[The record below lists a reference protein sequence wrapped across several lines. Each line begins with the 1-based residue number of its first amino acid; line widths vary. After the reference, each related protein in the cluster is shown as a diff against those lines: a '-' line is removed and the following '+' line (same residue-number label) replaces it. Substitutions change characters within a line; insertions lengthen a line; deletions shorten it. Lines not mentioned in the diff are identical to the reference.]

1 MIPGQDVLPLIFNR
15 LITLYQS
22 SQHSSFKSIFLS
34 YLSFT
39 PTSDQADLIDL
50 LSDFISNQN
59 EREIMVIRGYAGT
72 GKTNM
77 VAALSKTLPS
87 FKWRSAL
94 LAPTGRAAKV
104 LSNYS
109 QKPAQTIHKKIFRK
123 TPTHDGGVMFT
134 LGENLHRNT
143 IFIVD
148 EASMI
153 GIDNPNSE
161 SVYASL
167 LESLLEYVFSGDN
180 CKLILVGDTAQLP
193 PVGSNES
200 PALNIDYLKAS
211 YHLSIKHI
219 ELKQVARQQDAS
231 GILKNATYLR
241 ECISEVSDE
250 FPKLQPSKDV
260 IRLQGDE
267 LEDALNSAYSK
278 YGFNDVLIVTRSNK
292 RANAF
297 NQSVRNRIR
306 YMDDD
311 LCGGDLMMVVKNN
324 YYWLDEKS
332 DAGFIANG
340 DSLQVKKILGRKE
353 LYGFNFAECV
363 VQLCDYINAP
373 ELTLNLLLDS
383 VNTDTSALTK
393 EQQQQLFAGVMEDV
407 SDEPIKG
414 IRMAYLKNSPFF
426 NALQV
431 KFNYAVTCHKAQGG
445 QWPCVFIDQGYLT
458 KEMLNTE
465 YIRWLYTAFTRATEK
480 VYLMN
485 FSDDFFE
492 A

>member
-1 MIPGQDVLPLIFNR
+1 LTKPLNN
-15 LITLYQS
+15 QS
-22 SQHSSFKSIFLS
+22 FVSIFLS

-39 PTSDQADLIDL
+39 PTQDQSTLISL
-50 LSDFISNQN
+50 LAEFMLNNND
-59 EREIMVIRGYAGT
+59 REIMVIKGYAGT

-109 QKPAQTIHKKIFRK
+109 EKPAQTIHKKIFRK
-123 TPTHDGGVMFT
+123 IPTNDGGVQFT
-134 LGENLHRNT
+134 LAENLHRNT
-143 IFIVD
+143 VFIVD

-153 GIDNPNSE
+153 GLDNPNSE
-161 SVYASL
+161 SVYGSL
-167 LESLLEYVFSGDN
+167 LESLFEYVYSGDN

-200 PALNIDYLKAS
+200 PALNIDYLKAA
-211 YHLSIKHI
+211 YHFNIKHV

-231 GILKNATYLR
+231 GILVNATHLR
-241 ECISEVSDE
+241 ECIANESDE
-250 FPKLQPSKDV
+250 FPKLQTFKDV
-260 IRLQGDE
+260 VRLSGDE
-267 LEDALNSAYSK
+267 LEDALNNAYSK

-292 RANAF
+292 RANLF
-297 NQSVRNRIR
+297 NQAVRTRIR

-324 YYWLDEKS
+324 YFWLDEKTE
-332 DAGFIANG
+332 AGFIANG
-340 DSLQVKKILGRKE
+340 DSLQIKKITGRKE
-353 LYGFNFAECV
+353 LYGFNFAECIV
-363 VQLCDYINAP
+363 ELCDYPNSP
-373 ELTLNLLLDS
+373 EITLNLLLDS
-383 VNTDTSALTK
+383 INTDTSALTK
-393 EQQQQLFAGVMEDV
+393 EQQQFLFEAVMEDV
-407 SDEPIKG
+407 ADQPIKG
-414 IRMAYLKNSPFF
+414 LRMAYLKKNPYF

-458 KEMLNTE
+458 KEMLNVE
-465 YIRWLYTAFTRATEK
+465 YIRWLYTAFTRASEK

-485 FSDDFFE
+485 FSDDFF
-492 A
+492 

>member
-1 MIPGQDVLPLIFNR
+1 MNQASNK
-15 LITLYQS
+15 QS
-22 SQHSSFKSIFLS
+22 FTSIFLS
-34 YLSFT
+34 YLSFVPT
-39 PTSDQADLIDL
+39 PDQSDLISL
-50 LSDFISNQN
+50 LSEFITNSS
-59 EREIMVIRGYAGT
+59 EREIMVIKGYAGT

-109 QKPAQTIHKKIFRK
+109 QRPAQTIHKKIFRK
-123 TPTHDGGVMFT
+123 IPTADGGVAFS

-153 GIDNPNSE
+153 GLDNPTSD
-161 SVYASL
+161 SVYGSL
-167 LESLLEYVFSGDN
+167 LESLFEYVFSGDN

-193 PVGSNES
+193 PVGSSDS
-200 PALNIDYLKAS
+200 PALNIDYLKAA
-211 YHLSIKHI
+211 YHLNIKFI

-231 GILKNATYLR
+231 GILKNATHLR
-241 ECISEVSDE
+241 ECIANVSSE
-250 FPKLQPSKDV
+250 FPKLHTHADV
-260 IRLQGDE
+260 IRLSGDD
-267 LEDALNSAYSK
+267 LEDAMNSAYSK
-278 YGFNDVLIVTRSNK
+278 YGYNDVLVVTRSNK
-292 RANAF
+292 RANLF
-297 NQSVRNRIR
+297 NQAVRARIR

-324 YYWLDEKS
+324 YFWLDEKTE
-332 DAGFIANG
+332 AGFIANG
-340 DSLQVKKILGRKE
+340 DSLQIKKIVARRE
-353 LYGFNFAECV
+353 LYGFHFAECV
-363 VQLCDYINAP
+363 VQLCDYPDAP
-373 ELTLNLLLDS
+373 EVTLNLVLDS
-383 VNTDTSALTK
+383 INTDTSALTK
-393 EQQQQLFAGVMEDV
+393 EQQKELFERVMEDV
-407 SDEPIKG
+407 ADQPIKG
-414 IRMAYLKNSPFF
+414 LRLSYLRNNPYF

-458 KEMLNTE
+458 AEMMNVE

-485 FSDDFFE
+485 FSDDFFD
-492 A
+492 

>member
-1 MIPGQDVLPLIFNR
+1 MNSYSNKNSF
-15 LITLYQS
+15 QS
-22 SQHSSFKSIFLS
+22 VFLS

-39 PTSDQADLIDL
+39 PTPDQAELITL
-50 LSDFISNQN
+50 LAEFIESTN
-59 EREIMVIRGYAGT
+59 ERQILVIKGYAGT

-77 VAALSKTLPS
+77 VATLSKTLPT
-87 FKWRSAL
+87 FKWKSVL

-109 QKPAQTIHKKIFRK
+109 KHPAQTIHKKIFRK

-134 LGENLHRNT
+134 LGENLHKNT

-153 GIDNPNSE
+153 GMDNPDST
-161 SVYASL
+161 SIYGSL
-167 LESLLEYVFSGDN
+167 LESLFEYVFSGDN

-193 PVGSNES
+193 PVGASDS
-200 PALNIDYLKAS
+200 PALNIEYLKAA
-211 YHLSIKHI
+211 YHLNIKHI

-231 GILKNATYLR
+231 GILLNATHLR
-241 ECISEVSDE
+241 DCIGNFEDE
-250 FPKLQPSKDV
+250 FPKLKEFKDV
-260 IRLQGDE
+260 VRLSGDE
-267 LEDALNSAYSK
+267 LEDALNNAYSN

-292 RANAF
+292 RANLF
-297 NQSVRNRIR
+297 NQAVRARVR
-306 YMDDD
+306 YMEED

-324 YYWLDEKS
+324 YFWLDEKS
-332 DAGFIANG
+332 DIGFIANG
-340 DSLQVKKILGRKE
+340 DSLQIKKISNRRE

-363 VQLCDYINAP
+363 VQLCDYDNTP
-373 ELTLNLLLDS
+373 EITLNLILDAVS
-383 VNTDTSALTK
+383 TDNPALTK
-393 EQQQQLFAGVMEDV
+393 EQQQLLFQSVMEDV
-407 SDEPIKG
+407 ADEPVKG
-414 IRMAYLKNSPFF
+414 RRMAYLKQNPFF

-445 QWPCVFIDQGYLT
+445 QWPVVFIDQGYLT
-458 KEMLNTE
+458 KDMLNVE
-465 YIRWLYTAFTRATEK
+465 FIRWLYTAFTRASEK

-492 A
+492 

>member
-1 MIPGQDVLPLIFNR
+1 
-15 LITLYQS
+15 LYNS
-22 SQHSSFKSIFLS
+22 LNNKSFKSVFLS
-34 YLSFT
+34 YLSFV
-39 PTSDQADLIDL
+39 PTEDQSSLIEL
-50 LSDFISNQN
+50 LSEFMTNQN
-59 EREIMVIRGYAGT
+59 EREIMVIKGYAGT

-77 VAALSKTLPS
+77 VAALSKTLPT
-87 FKWRSAL
+87 FKWRSVL

-104 LSNYS
+104 LSGYS

-143 IFIVD
+143 VFIVD

-153 GIDNPNSE
+153 GLDNPNSE
-161 SVYASL
+161 SVYGSL
-167 LESLLEYVFSGDN
+167 LESLFEYVYSGDN
-180 CKLILVGDTAQLP
+180 CKLLLVGDTAQLP

-200 PALNIDYLKAS
+200 PALNIDFLKAA

-231 GILKNATYLR
+231 GILLNATHLR
-241 ECISEVSDE
+241 ECIANESTE
-250 FPKLQPSKDV
+250 FPKLQTFPDV
-260 IRLQGDE
+260 IRLSGDE
-267 LEDALNSAYSK
+267 LEDALNNAYSN

-292 RANAF
+292 RANLF

-324 YYWLDEKS
+324 YFWLDDKS
-332 DAGFIANG
+332 EAGFIANG
-340 DSLQVKKILGRKE
+340 DSLQVKKITGRRE
-353 LYGFNFAECV
+353 LYGFNFAECIV
-363 VQLCDYINAP
+363 ELCDYPNAP
-373 ELTLNLLLDS
+373 EITLNLLLDS
-383 VNTDTSALTK
+383 IHTDTSALTK
-393 EQQQQLFAGVMEDV
+393 EQQQHLFEAVMEDV
-407 SDEPIKG
+407 ADQPTKG
-414 IRMAYLKNSPFF
+414 ARMAYLKNSPYF

-458 KEMLNTE
+458 KEMLNVE
-465 YIRWLYTAFTRATEK
+465 YIRWLYTAFTRASEK

-485 FSDDFFE
+485 FSDDFFD
-492 A
+492 

>member
-1 MIPGQDVLPLIFNR
+1 MNNTFNN
-15 LITLYQS
+15 QS
-22 SQHSSFKSIFLS
+22 FVSVFLS

-39 PTSDQADLIDL
+39 PNADQSNLINL
-50 LSDFISNQN
+50 LAEFITNHN
-59 EREIMVIRGYAGT
+59 EREIMVIKGYAGT

-77 VAALSKTLPS
+77 VAALSKTLPT

-109 QKPAQTIHKKIFRK
+109 EKPAQTIHKKIFRK
-123 TPTHDGGVMFT
+123 IPTHDGGVQFS
-134 LGENLHRNT
+134 LAENLHRNT
-143 IFIVD
+143 VFIVD

-153 GIDNPNSE
+153 GLDNPNSE
-161 SVYASL
+161 SVYGSL
-167 LESLLEYVFSGDN
+167 LESLFEYVYSGDN

-200 PALNIDYLKAS
+200 PALNIDYLKAA
-211 YHLSIKHI
+211 YQFNIKHV

-231 GILKNATYLR
+231 GILINATHLR
-241 ECISEVSDE
+241 DCISDE
-250 FPKLQPSKDV
+250 IEDFPKLQQYKDV
-260 IRLQGDE
+260 VRLNGDE
-267 LEDALNSAYSK
+267 LEDALNNAYSK

-292 RANAF
+292 RANLF
-297 NQSVRNRIR
+297 NQAVRARIR

-324 YYWLDEKS
+324 YFWLDEKS

-340 DSLQVKKILGRKE
+340 DSLKIKKITARRE
-353 LYGFNFAECV
+353 LYGFNFAECIV
-363 VQLCDYINAP
+363 ELCDYPNAP
-373 ELTLNLLLDS
+373 EISLNLLLDS
-383 VNTDTSALTK
+383 VNTETSALTK
-393 EQQQQLFAGVMEDV
+393 EQQQYLFEGVMEDV
-407 SDEPIKG
+407 ADEPIKG
-414 IRMAYLKNSPFF
+414 KRMMYLKKSPYF

-445 QWPCVFIDQGYLT
+445 QWPVVFIDQGYLT
-458 KEMLNTE
+458 KEMINTE
-465 YIRWLYTAFTRATEK
+465 FLRWLYTAFTRATER

-485 FSDDFFE
+485 FSDDFFD
-492 A
+492 

>member
-1 MIPGQDVLPLIFNR
+1 
-15 LITLYQS
+15 
-22 SQHSSFKSIFLS
+22 
-34 YLSFT
+34 
-39 PTSDQADLIDL
+39 
-50 LSDFISNQN
+50 
-59 EREIMVIRGYAGT
+59 MVIKGYAGT

-109 QKPAQTIHKKIFRK
+109 QRPAQTIHKKIFRK
-123 TPTHDGGVMFT
+123 IPTADGGVAFS

-153 GIDNPNSE
+153 GLDNPTSD
-161 SVYASL
+161 SVYGSL
-167 LESLLEYVFSGDN
+167 LESLFEYVFSGDN

-193 PVGSNES
+193 PVGSSDS
-200 PALNIDYLKAS
+200 PALNIDYLKAA
-211 YHLSIKHI
+211 YHLNIKYI

-231 GILKNATYLR
+231 GILKNATHLR
-241 ECISEVSDE
+241 ECIANVSSE
-250 FPKLQPSKDV
+250 FPKLHTHADV
-260 IRLQGDE
+260 IRLSGDE
-267 LEDALNSAYSK
+267 LEDAMNSAYSK
-278 YGFNDVLIVTRSNK
+278 YGYNDVLIVTRSNK
-292 RANAF
+292 RANLF
-297 NQSVRNRIR
+297 NQAVRARIR

-324 YYWLDEKS
+324 YFWLDEKT

-340 DSLQVKKILGRKE
+340 DSLQIKKIVARRE
-353 LYGFNFAECV
+353 LYGFHFAECV
-363 VQLCDYINAP
+363 VQLCDYPDAP
-373 ELTLNLLLDS
+373 EVTLNLVLDS
-383 VNTDTSALTK
+383 INTDTSALTK
-393 EQQQQLFAGVMEDV
+393 EQQKELFERVMEDV
-407 SDEPIKG
+407 ADQPIKG
-414 IRMAYLKNSPFF
+414 LRLSYLRNNPYF

-458 KEMLNTE
+458 AEMMNVE

-485 FSDDFFE
+485 FSDDFFD
-492 A
+492 

>member
-1 MIPGQDVLPLIFNR
+1 MYNSLNGN
-15 LITLYQS
+15 
-22 SQHSSFKSIFLS
+22 SFKSIFLS

-39 PTSDQADLIDL
+39 PTTDQSRLIDL
-50 LSDFISNQN
+50 LSEFISDHN
-59 EREIMVIRGYAGT
+59 EREIMVIKGYAGT

-87 FKWRSAL
+87 FKWRSVL

-104 LSNYS
+104 LSTYS

-143 IFIVD
+143 VFIVD

-153 GIDNPNSE
+153 GLDNPNSE
-161 SVYASL
+161 SVYGSL
-167 LESLLEYVFSGDN
+167 LESLFEYVYSGDN
-180 CKLILVGDTAQLP
+180 CKLLLVGDTAQLP

-200 PALNIDYLKAS
+200 PALNIEFLKAS
-211 YHLSIKHI
+211 YHLGIKHI

-231 GILKNATYLR
+231 GILLNATHLR
-241 ECISEVSDE
+241 ECIANESTE
-250 FPKLQPSKDV
+250 FPKLKTFPDV
-260 IRLQGDE
+260 IRLSGDE
-267 LEDALNSAYSK
+267 LEDALNNAYSN

-292 RANAF
+292 RANLF

-324 YYWLDEKS
+324 YFWLDEKS
-332 DAGFIANG
+332 EAGFIANG
-340 DSLQVKKILGRKE
+340 DSLQVKKITGRRE
-353 LYGFNFAECV
+353 LYGFNFAECIV
-363 VQLCDYINAP
+363 ELCDYPNAP
-373 ELTLNLLLDS
+373 EITLNLLLDS
-383 VNTDTSALTK
+383 INTDTSALTK
-393 EQQQQLFAGVMEDV
+393 EQQQQLFEAVMEDV
-407 SDEPIKG
+407 ADQPIKG
-414 IRMAYLKNSPFF
+414 LRMAYLKNNPYF

-458 KEMLNTE
+458 KEMLNVE
-465 YIRWLYTAFTRATEK
+465 YIRWLYTAFTRASEK

-485 FSDDFFE
+485 FSDEFFD
-492 A
+492 

>member
-1 MIPGQDVLPLIFNR
+1 MYNSLN
-15 LITLYQS
+15 S
-22 SQHSSFKSIFLS
+22 SSFKAVFLS
-34 YLSFT
+34 YLSFV
-39 PTSDQADLIDL
+39 PTTDQSSLIDL
-50 LSDFISNQN
+50 LAEFISNHN
-59 EREIMVIRGYAGT
+59 EREIMVIKGYAGT

-87 FKWRSAL
+87 FKWRSVL

-104 LSNYS
+104 LSTYS

-123 TPTHDGGVMFT
+123 IPTHDGGVMFT

-143 IFIVD
+143 VFIVD

-153 GIDNPNSE
+153 GLDNPNSE
-161 SVYASL
+161 SVYGSL
-167 LESLLEYVFSGDN
+167 LESLFEYVYSGDN
-180 CKLILVGDTAQLP
+180 CKLLLVGDTAQLP
-193 PVGSNES
+193 PVGASES
-200 PALNIDYLKAS
+200 PALDIDFLKAS
-211 YHLSIKHI
+211 YHLNIKHI

-231 GILKNATYLR
+231 GILLNATHLR
-241 ECISEVSDE
+241 ECIGNESTD
-250 FPKLQPSKDV
+250 FPKLQTFPDV
-260 IRLQGDE
+260 IRLSGDE
-267 LEDALNSAYSK
+267 LEDALNNAYSN

-292 RANAF
+292 RANLF

-324 YYWLDEKS
+324 YFWLDEKS
-332 DAGFIANG
+332 EAGFIANG
-340 DSLQVKKILGRKE
+340 DSLQVKKITGRRE
-353 LYGFNFAECV
+353 LYGFNFAECIV
-363 VQLCDYINAP
+363 ELCDYPNAP
-373 ELTLNLLLDS
+373 EITLNLLLDS
-383 VNTDTSALTK
+383 INTDTSALTK
-393 EQQQQLFAGVMEDV
+393 EQQQHLFEAVMEDV
-407 SDEPIKG
+407 ADQPTKG
-414 IRMAYLKNSPFF
+414 ARMAYLKKSPYF

-458 KEMLNTE
+458 KEMLNVE
-465 YIRWLYTAFTRATEK
+465 YIRWLYTAFTRASEK

-492 A
+492 

>member
-1 MIPGQDVLPLIFNR
+1 
-15 LITLYQS
+15 
-22 SQHSSFKSIFLS
+22 
-34 YLSFT
+34 
-39 PTSDQADLIDL
+39 
-50 LSDFISNQN
+50 
-59 EREIMVIRGYAGT
+59 MVIKGYAGT

-109 QKPAQTIHKKIFRK
+109 QRPAQTIHKKIFRK
-123 TPTHDGGVMFT
+123 IPTADGGVAFS

-153 GIDNPNSE
+153 GLDNPTSD
-161 SVYASL
+161 SVYGSL
-167 LESLLEYVFSGDN
+167 LESLFEYVFSGDN

-193 PVGSNES
+193 PVGSNDS
-200 PALNIDYLKAS
+200 PALNIDYLKAA
-211 YHLSIKHI
+211 YHLNIKYI

-231 GILKNATYLR
+231 GILKNATHLR
-241 ECISEVSDE
+241 ECIANTSSE
-250 FPKLQPSKDV
+250 FPKLHTHADV
-260 IRLQGDE
+260 IRLSGDE
-267 LEDALNSAYSK
+267 LEDAMNSAYSK
-278 YGFNDVLIVTRSNK
+278 YGYNDVLVVTRSNK
-292 RANAF
+292 RANLF
-297 NQSVRNRIR
+297 NQAVRARIR

-324 YYWLDEKS
+324 YFWLDEKTE
-332 DAGFIANG
+332 AGFIANG
-340 DSLQVKKILGRKE
+340 DSLQIKKIVARRE
-353 LYGFNFAECV
+353 LYGFHFAECV
-363 VQLCDYINAP
+363 VQLCDYPDAP
-373 ELTLNLLLDS
+373 EVTLNLVLDS
-383 VNTDTSALTK
+383 INTDTSALTK
-393 EQQQQLFAGVMEDV
+393 EQQKELFERVMEDV
-407 SDEPIKG
+407 ADQPIKG
-414 IRMAYLKNSPFF
+414 LRLSYLRNNPYF

-458 KEMLNTE
+458 AEMMNVE

-485 FSDDFFE
+485 FSDDFFD
-492 A
+492 

>member
-1 MIPGQDVLPLIFNR
+1 MN
-15 LITLYQS
+15 YS
-22 SQHSSFKSIFLS
+22 SHNNSFVSIFLS
-34 YLSFT
+34 WLSFT
-39 PTSDQADLIDL
+39 PTADQSSLITL
-50 LSDFISNQN
+50 LSEFISNQN
-59 EREIMVIRGYAGT
+59 QREIMVIKGYAGT

-87 FKWRSAL
+87 FKWRSVL

-123 TPTHDGGVMFT
+123 MPTHDGGVTFT

-153 GIDNPNSE
+153 GLDNPNSE
-161 SVYASL
+161 SVYGSL
-167 LESLLEYVFSGDN
+167 LESLFEYVFQGDN

-193 PVGSNES
+193 PVGSSDS
-200 PALNIDYLKAS
+200 PALNIDFLKAA
-211 YHLSIKHI
+211 YHLNIKYI

-231 GILKNATYLR
+231 GILKNATHLR
-241 ECISEVSDE
+241 ECIANESTE
-250 FPKLQPSKDV
+250 FPKLHTYPDV
-260 IRLQGDE
+260 IRLSGDE
-267 LEDALNSAYSK
+267 LEDALNNAYSK
-278 YGFNDVLIVTRSNK
+278 YGYNDVLIVTRSNK
-292 RANAF
+292 RANLF
-297 NQSVRNRIR
+297 NQAVRSRIR

-324 YYWLDEKS
+324 YFWLDEKS
-332 DAGFIANG
+332 EAGFIANG
-340 DSLQVKKILGRKE
+340 DSLQIKKITGRRE

-363 VQLCDYINAP
+363 VELCDYANAP
-373 ELTLNLLLDS
+373 EVTLNLLLDS
-383 VNTDTSALTK
+383 ISTDTSALTK
-393 EQQQQLFAGVMEDV
+393 EQQQFLFEAVMEDV
-407 SDEPIKG
+407 SDIPTKG
-414 IRMAYLKNSPFF
+414 ARMAYLKNSPYF

-458 KEMLNTE
+458 KEMLNVE
-465 YIRWLYTAFTRATEK
+465 FIRWLYTAFTRSTEK

-492 A
+492 EGSTAENAE

>member
-1 MIPGQDVLPLIFNR
+1 LNKLQN
-15 LITLYQS
+15 S
-22 SQHSSFKSIFLS
+22 HSFASIFLS

-39 PTSDQADLIDL
+39 PTTDQSSLIGL
-50 LSDFISNQN
+50 LSEFITDHN
-59 EREIMVIRGYAGT
+59 ERSVMIIKGYAGT

-87 FKWRSAL
+87 FKWRSVL

-104 LSNYS
+104 LSTYS

-123 TPTHDGGVMFT
+123 IPTHDGGVQFT

-153 GIDNPNSE
+153 GMDNPNSE

-167 LESLLEYVFSGDN
+167 LESLFEYVYSGDN

-200 PALNIDYLKAS
+200 PALNIDLLRAA
-211 YHLSIKHI
+211 YHLNIKHI

-231 GILKNATYLR
+231 GILLNATHLR
-241 ECISEVSDE
+241 ECILDFKDD
-250 FPKLQPSKDV
+250 FPKLQTFPDV
-260 IRLQGDE
+260 VRLSGDE
-267 LEDALNSAYSK
+267 LEDALNTAYSK
-278 YGFNDVLIVTRSNK
+278 YSFNDVLIVTRSNK
-292 RANAF
+292 RANLF
-297 NQSVRNRIR
+297 NQAVRTRIR

-324 YYWLDEKS
+324 YFWLDEKS
-332 DAGFIANG
+332 EAGFIANG
-340 DSLQVKKILGRKE
+340 DSLQIRKILGRKE
-353 LYGFNFAECV
+353 IYGFNFAECIV
-363 VQLCDYINAP
+363 ELCDYPNAP
-373 ELTLNLLLDS
+373 EITLNLLLDS
-383 VNTDTSALTK
+383 IPTDTSALTK
-393 EQQQQLFAGVMEDV
+393 EQQQFLYEAVMEDV
-407 SDEPIKG
+407 ADQPIKG
-414 IRMAYLKNSPFF
+414 LRMAYLKNSPYF

-458 KEMLNTE
+458 KEMLNVE
-465 YIRWLYTAFTRATEK
+465 YIRWLYTAFTRASEK

-485 FSDDFFE
+485 FSDEFFE
-492 A
+492 